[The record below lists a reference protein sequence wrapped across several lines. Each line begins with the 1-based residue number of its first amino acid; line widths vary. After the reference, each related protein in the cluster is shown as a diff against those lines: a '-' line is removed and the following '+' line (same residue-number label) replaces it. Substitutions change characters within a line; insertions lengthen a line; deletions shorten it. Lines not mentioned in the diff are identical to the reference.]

1 MFIIIFFKNNKLNM
15 KNLIKTLILSG
26 GGVKGI
32 AYIGVIKHLDELKE
46 RGDVKFEINEMCCV
60 SIGSLVGLLYLI
72 GYTYEEL
79 YTEIMSKEIDSL
91 KNFRMKNLLEKY
103 GMDNGKLITTW
114 IETMMAKK
122 GVSKDIT
129 LREIWL
135 KYGVNFRVVVTNV
148 NKYGIEIFDYKKNP
162 NLKVVKAIRMST
174 SIPFVFCA
182 ETYNNNIYV
191 DGGVLNNYPI
201 KLYEEYEDMSN
212 VLGCKLVTRGEFQ
225 DDINY
230 EIDSFESYLMHLMG
244 CLFANK
250 ERDTTLAY
258 KYIDHTICIHAYKIT
273 QPINFVLSDDE
284 KRGLIDMGY
293 QAARDYFDNSIKS

>member
-1 MFIIIFFKNNKLNM
+1 M

-32 AYIGVIKHLDELKE
+32 AYIGVIKYLDELKQK
-46 RGDVKFEINEMCCV
+46 GDVKFDINEMCCV
-60 SIGSLVGLLYLI
+60 SIGSLVGFLYLI

-79 YTEIMSKEIDSL
+79 YTEIMEKEIDSL

-103 GMDNGKLITTW
+103 GMDNGKLITAW
-114 IETMMAKK
+114 IETMMVKK
-122 GVSKDIT
+122 NVSKDIT

-135 KYGVNFRVVVTNV
+135 KYGINFRVVVTNV
-148 NKYGIEIFDYKKNP
+148 NKYCIEIFDYKKNP

-182 ETYNNNIYV
+182 EKYNNNIYV

-201 KLYEEYEDMSN
+201 KLYEEYDDMSN
-212 VLGCKLVTRGEFQ
+212 VLGCKLVTMGEFQ

-230 EIDSFESYLMHLMG
+230 DIDSFESYLMHLMG

-258 KYIDHTICIHAYKIT
+258 KYVDHTICIHAYKIT
-273 QPINFVLSDDE
+273 QPINFILSDDE

-293 QAARDYFDNSIKS
+293 EAARDYFDNNAKT